1 MNFNPLSLLSNLGAV
16 KNAAPKVLG
25 GFLDKLLE
33 ENRPLLKPD
42 EGEKQIF
49 YIMFPKKDKYYISIV
64 AADERDT
71 IVRSLKTIP
80 LDEALTTIFSEIND

>member
-1 MNFNPLSLLSNLGAV
+1 MKINPLSILSNFGAV
-16 KNAAPKVLG
+16 KDAAPKVLS

-33 ENRPLLKPD
+33 DNRPLLKPD
-42 EGEKQIF
+42 AGEKQIF

-64 AADERDT
+64 AANEQDT

-80 LDEALTTIFSEIND
+80 LEDALSTIFSEIHD

>member
-1 MNFNPLSLLSNLGAV
+1 MSFNPLSLLSNLGAV
-16 KNAAPKVLG
+16 KKAAPKVLS

-33 ENRPLLKPD
+33 ENKPLLKPD

-64 AADERDT
+64 TANEQDT